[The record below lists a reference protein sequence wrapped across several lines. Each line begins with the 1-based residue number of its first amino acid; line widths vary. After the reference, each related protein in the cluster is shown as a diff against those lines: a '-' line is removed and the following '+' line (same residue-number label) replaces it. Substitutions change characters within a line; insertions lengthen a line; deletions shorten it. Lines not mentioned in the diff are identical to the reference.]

1 LTCDGV
7 DVITNCSDHCQKY
20 SSKDPVPAVIQTT
33 GKDIC
38 RCSEDE
44 NIPEEIVPTQDTE
57 NCTHLIMK
65 FCKYTTMLP
74 SNHVEK
80 MIDKNTAVQGSVYI
94 AIMYKCIP
102 IVRKDGNSQTL
113 EYNTE

>member
-1 LTCDGV
+1 MIFYISKLKLKFKCININLTL
-7 DVITNCSDHCQKY
+7 K
-20 SSKDPVPAVIQTT
+20 T